1 MQLDYAAITHPG
13 LVRVNNEDAYLLSAL
28 DGEDPILNA
37 PVRPLPVGEAGLL
50 LAVADGMGGAAAGEV
65 ASREGLAAMAL
76 HLFAHWAQQASLAA
90 EGAEALEALRLAV
103 ASASEAVLRYAQ
115 DDRRARGMGSTLT
128 AALLWNQKLHLAQV
142 GDSRA
147 YLVRG
152 GELFQLTEDQTLVQ
166 ELVDQGRLTPEEARF
181 HPQRNV
187 ITQALGTPQRPEA
200 ALLTLDLCQGD
211 QLLCCSDGLHGEVP
225 DTRILDLLSQGGSP
239 AERLEALVTEALD
252 RGGRD
257 NITGILV
264 DFPDPRLPLPPDALN
279 LELPRTAAGRSS
291 GPFWDRV
298 NGLFHR
304 GDA

>member
-1 MQLDYAAITHPG
+1 
-13 LVRVNNEDAYLLSAL
+13 
-28 DGEDPILNA
+28 
-37 PVRPLPVGEAGLL
+37 
-50 LAVADGMGGAAAGEV
+50 
-65 ASREGLAAMAL
+65 
-76 HLFAHWAQQASLAA
+76 
-90 EGAEALEALRLAV
+90 
-103 ASASEAVLRYAQ
+103 
-115 DDRRARGMGSTLT
+115 MGSTLT
-128 AALLWNQKLHLAQV
+128 AVLLWNQRLHLAQV

-166 ELVDQGRLTPEEARF
+166 ELVDQGVLSAEEARF

-187 ITQALGTPQRPEA
+187 ITQALGTAQEPEA
-200 ALLTLDLCQGD
+200 AVLSLDLCQGD

-225 DTRILDLLSQGGSP
+225 DVRILDLLTRGGSP
-239 AERLEALVTEALD
+239 AERLEALVAEALD

-279 LELPRTAAGRSS
+279 LELPRTPAGRSS
-291 GPFWDRV
+291 RPFWDRV
-298 NGLFHR
+298 NDLFHR